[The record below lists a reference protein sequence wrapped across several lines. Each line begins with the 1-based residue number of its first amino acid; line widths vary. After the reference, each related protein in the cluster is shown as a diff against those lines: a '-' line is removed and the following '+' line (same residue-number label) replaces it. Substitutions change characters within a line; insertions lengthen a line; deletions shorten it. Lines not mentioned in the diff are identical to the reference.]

1 MKKLV
6 LATIAAGTLLSAPA
20 LAADMAVKARPP
32 VLSPAFNWSGFYI
45 GGDLGWQGS
54 RMDLSDPIGGTLT
67 YSPTHN
73 GFAGGG
79 FAGIQQQFGQFVLGV
94 EGGYLAGTGRDNFS
108 TPASV
113 NIFIPGG
120 TGAAEVR
127 LRDIWSIGAR
137 AGLPMGMWMPYVTG
151 GYGNG
156 QFEFSAVS
164 VPADAFTQQA
174 KTNNGGATLVRVS
187 TTPWRITGSLVQ
199 SIAITSLT
207 HGHPPTL

>member
-1 MKKLV
+1 MKMLV

-151 GYGNG
+151 GYGMANLS
-156 QFEFSAVS
+156 SA
-164 VPADAFTQQA
+164 
-174 KTNNGGATLVRVS
+174 L
-187 TTPWRITGSLVQ
+187 
-199 SIAITSLT
+199 
-207 HGHPPTL
+207 